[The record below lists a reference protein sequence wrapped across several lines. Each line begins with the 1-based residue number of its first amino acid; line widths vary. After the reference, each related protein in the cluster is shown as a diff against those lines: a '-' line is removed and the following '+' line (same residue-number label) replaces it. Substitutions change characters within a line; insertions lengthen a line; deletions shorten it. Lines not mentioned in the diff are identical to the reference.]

1 MLRNLK
7 EICTDVII
15 NEIFLGIVTSDIEKC
30 IINPIK
36 QTLKKNLN
44 AVTSIFQAVIR
55 IKLTQLVL
63 TSIGNNKQTLLFFYH
78 FKFLSFIL
86 NEHLRTLFTKLA
98 SRFAK

>member
-55 IKLTQLVL
+55 IRLTQLVL
-63 TSIGNNKQTLLFFYH
+63 KLLLGITSRPYY
-78 FKFLSFIL
+78 SFIIL
-86 NEHLRTLFTKLA
+86 NFCP
-98 SRFAK
+98 SF